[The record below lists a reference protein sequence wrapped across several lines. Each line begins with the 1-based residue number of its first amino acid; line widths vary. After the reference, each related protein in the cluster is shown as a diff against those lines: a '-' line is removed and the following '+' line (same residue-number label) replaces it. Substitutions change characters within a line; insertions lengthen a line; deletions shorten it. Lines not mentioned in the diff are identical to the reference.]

1 MCSRSSFVNP
11 LPAPVR
17 TTLLALV
24 QTLLDEGRSELEI
37 ERGVLELLGQS
48 RVVLVGNFHGV
59 PLCDSHSV
67 DPNDAPG
74 SNVYRARGQEQ

>member
-24 QTLLDEGRSELEI
+24 QTLFDEGRSEPEI
-37 ERGVLELLGQS
+37 ERGALELLEHG
-48 RVVLVGNFHGV
+48 RVVLIGNFHGV
-59 PLCDSHSV
+59 PLCDSRSI
-67 DPNDAPG
+67 DSNDALG
-74 SNVYRARGQEQ
+74 SNVDPARGEEL